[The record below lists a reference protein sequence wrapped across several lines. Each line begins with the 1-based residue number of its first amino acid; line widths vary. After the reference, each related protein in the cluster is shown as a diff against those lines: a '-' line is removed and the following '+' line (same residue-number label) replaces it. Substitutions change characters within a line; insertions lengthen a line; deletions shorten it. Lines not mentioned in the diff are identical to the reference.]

1 MNESVDID
9 DLDIDEDG
17 PPEHLW
23 SYIAPSTEEARSQS
37 VAEGSESLTEV
48 SQEDLRDNANLMTS
62 STTANLHAHFE
73 NATKTQEIP
82 PDHYRP
88 RQLLKELNSKQRDMV
103 MFHRDWCRKAVIALK
118 EGKRIE
124 PYHVFLSGPGG
135 VGKSHV
141 IKLIYSDTVKFLCL
155 SGAFEPDDVIVLL
168 TAPTGVTAFNINGMT
183 LHSAFLLGTGKYTS
197 FHPLVMKSLTH

>member
-1 MNESVDID
+1 MLYFPWYNEQVDLLGIYSTYEEHYRHVRSLVVGNERKYSQVDID

-62 STTANLHAHFE
+62 STTANLHARFE

-88 RQLLKELNSKQRDMV
+88 RKLLKELNSKQRDMV
-103 MFHRDWCRKAVIALK
+103 MFHHDWCRKAVIALK

-135 VGKSHV
+135 VGKSQF
-141 IKLIYSDTVKFLCL
+141 ILTQLNSC
-155 SGAFEPDDVIVLL
+155 AF
-168 TAPTGVTAFNINGMT
+168 
-183 LHSAFLLGTGKYTS
+183 
-197 FHPLVMKSLTH
+197 

>member
-1 MNESVDID
+1 MLYFPWYNEQVDLLGIYSTYEEHYRHVRSVVVGNEQKYSQVDID

-17 PPEHLW
+17 PPEHLR

-62 STTANLHAHFE
+62 SATANLHARFE

-82 PDHYRP
+82 PDHYR
-88 RQLLKELNSKQRDMV
+88 QLLKELNSKQWDMV

-118 EGKRIE
+118 EGKQIE
-124 PYHVFLSGPGG
+124 
-135 VGKSHV
+135 SHTM
-141 IKLIYSDTVKFLCL
+141 YSLV
-155 SGAFEPDDVIVLL
+155 VL
-168 TAPTGVTAFNINGMT
+168 VE
-183 LHSAFLLGTGKYTS
+183 
-197 FHPLVMKSLTH
+197 